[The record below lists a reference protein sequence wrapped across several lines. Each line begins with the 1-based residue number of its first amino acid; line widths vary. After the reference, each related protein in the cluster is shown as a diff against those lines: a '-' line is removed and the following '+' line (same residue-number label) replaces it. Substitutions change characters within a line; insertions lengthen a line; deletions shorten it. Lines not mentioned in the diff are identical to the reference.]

1 MAHTPAPF
9 AHGLPPP
16 SWARP
21 RSSSCPQACAPQTA
35 GCPQACPGISTSPP
49 GGGWALTH
57 CGVCPSPRLLRA
69 PPPRPSLSP
78 PARCHLP
85 AVAAAQPLAW
95 HRADA
100 PSRRTERVTDASF
113 RLLATLLES
122 LVPEGPPGL
131 GTGAPGP
138 GGPQSGLTAQP
149 SRRVHT
155 LGISVGQRGAP
166 SPETQQEER
175 RGVEGAQAQGS
186 GRRGTSWRQRR
197 GLSWSGS
204 PSGVRTLV
212 AFLGRRRT
220 AGLPWRS
227 P

>member
-1 MAHTPAPF
+1 MASRPLPGPGPAPPPVLKRVPPRRRAAREPVPAS
-9 AHGLPPP
+9 AHPHLG
-16 SWARP
+16 AGG
-21 RSSSCPQACAPQTA
+21 RSHTA
-35 GCPQACPGISTSPP
+35 GCAHHRAS
-49 GGGWALTH
+49 
-57 CGVCPSPRLLRA
+57 CGPH

-78 PARCHLP
+78 LARCHLP
-85 AVAAAQPLAW
+85 AVAVAQPLAW
-95 HRADA
+95 YRADA

-138 GGPQSGLTAQP
+138 GGLQSGLTTQP
-149 SRRVHT
+149 GRRVHT
-155 LGISVGQRGAP
+155 LGTSLGQRGAP

-175 RGVEGAQAQGS
+175 RGMEGAQAQGS
-186 GRRGTSWRQRR
+186 GRRGASWRQRR